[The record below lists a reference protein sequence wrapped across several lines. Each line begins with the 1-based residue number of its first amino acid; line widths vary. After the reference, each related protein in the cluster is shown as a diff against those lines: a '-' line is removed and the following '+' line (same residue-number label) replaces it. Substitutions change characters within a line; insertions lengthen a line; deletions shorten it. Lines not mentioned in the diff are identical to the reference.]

1 MPPGIACTKMQRRRV
16 HTPQHSQTKPHSRCE
31 CALCFGRLAPTRT
44 SRARG
49 QENLITARLA
59 NGSARSRHAH
69 GQPRHGDTHTHT
81 HLARATCIAARRA
94 MMPARRNTLTPKF
107 SYHTDHKPTRITP
120 STSEQHCDGASA
132 KTAGTHMLAT
142 RRCMRTGCCTN
153 AAEGRTRNTLPRAA
167 PHGKPDHVCNNKMRL
182 QVGRKRSTRGMT
194 RVAQNGKSDFP
205 TGGLKWFRIAP
216 PEHTA
221 NFVRTN
227 IKQT

>member
-1 MPPGIACTKMQRRRV
+1 
-16 HTPQHSQTKPHSRCE
+16 
-31 CALCFGRLAPTRT
+31 
-44 SRARG
+44 
-49 QENLITARLA
+49 
-59 NGSARSRHAH
+59 
-69 GQPRHGDTHTHT
+69 
-81 HLARATCIAARRA
+81 

-153 AAEGRTRNTLPRAA
+153 AAKGRTRNTLPRAA

-216 PEHTA
+216 LEHTA